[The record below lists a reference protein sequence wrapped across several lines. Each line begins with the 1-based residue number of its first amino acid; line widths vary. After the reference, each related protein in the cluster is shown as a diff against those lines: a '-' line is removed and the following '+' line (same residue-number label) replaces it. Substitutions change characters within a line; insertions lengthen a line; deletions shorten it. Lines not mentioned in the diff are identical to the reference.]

1 MESPSVSAR
10 FPSDRPGAADSGV
23 TSPATGLAAVPEP
36 ALPPHSSRLPDSG
49 DRPLVVLVDAPS
61 VLERRLIDRWLAG
74 TSPSNGRAAETV
86 PAEGEQLASRL
97 TRGDNALL
105 VPVRLVWEPA
115 DSAPEKP
122 WLRLLDAVTRRSTL
136 RERARAARA
145 QQSGGAGYRIVV
157 GRPATIRELSL
168 RQRRERMGTE
178 TEDSV
183 RFVAQQAK
191 LALDRA
197 ERSVL
202 GNRTKVPREVSDQI
216 VGGAHFAR
224 EIRRLAVET
233 GRPESDV
240 AAEAEKDLQ
249 SLVAAMDPTSV
260 DMFSG
265 VLRPMHDRAWEVHA
279 DTSGL
284 EPLRELNAEHALV
297 FLPSHRS
304 YTDPFVLAEVLRE
317 NDFPR
322 NHVLGGNNLR
332 IWGLE
337 TLARRSGII
346 FIRRSFGHDVIYKA
360 IVREYFSWLAAKRF
374 NLEWYMEG
382 GRSRTGKLRPPKYG
396 LLSDVAHAVET
407 QRTSDVYLV
416 PVSIM
421 HDQLQEVH
429 QMAAEQTGS
438 AKTPEGLRW
447 LAGYARAQRRPVGSL
462 HVSFGEPLSLR
473 QALSTAGDPALHSGS
488 DGSSCVE
495 PADGS
500 DDDHDSSAR
509 RLALQKT
516 AFEVFV
522 RINRVT
528 PVTPIALAALALLGV
543 RDRALTLSQVR
554 RVLEPVLDYAEARK
568 LPHTG
573 VESLRTNGGVAEALL
588 ALRQE
593 KVVSAYTEGT
603 EPVFAVEPGHHIV
616 AAFYRNA
623 AIHHFVNRAIVELSV
638 LEVDGAAEGHEALAA
653 GFAHALAL
661 RDLLKYE
668 FFFPDKET
676 FRNELT
682 NELTLIDPDWIERGR
697 SAARTK
703 EILLTSAFLCAHRV
717 LRSFV
722 DAQWLF
728 AERLAAWDV
737 TRPVEESELFD
748 DCSAVGQQLLLQG
761 RLHGPEAL
769 SRELFASALRL
780 AGNRGLVEAPLP
792 NDHGGADVEQPIGR
806 SRDGAARDP
815 DERPGPAPAGAPT
828 IDAARADLVAR
839 RRAFADEVRAVVDRV
854 VRIDETDARNRQEST
869 GVRP

>member
-1 MESPSVSAR
+1 M
-10 FPSDRPGAADSGV
+10 
-23 TSPATGLAAVPEP
+23 GLPEQP
-36 ALPPHSSRLPDSG
+36 TALPPHGAHLPDSG

-74 TSPSNGRAAETV
+74 MSSANGRRVETV
-86 PAEGEQLASRL
+86 PVESEQLASRL

-115 DSAPEKP
+115 GPAPEKTL
-122 WLRLLDAVTRRSTL
+122 LRLLDAVTRRSKL
-136 RERARAARA
+136 RDRARAARA
-145 QQSGGAGYRIVV
+145 QPRRDGREIRHRIVV
-157 GRPATIRELSL
+157 GRPATARELL
-168 RQRRERMGTE
+168 VRHRRERMGTN
-178 TEDSV
+178 TEDFV

-202 GNRTKVPREVSDQI
+202 GNRSKVPREVSDQI

-224 EIRRLAVET
+224 EVRRLAEET
-233 GRPESDV
+233 GRSESDV

-249 SLVAAMDPTSV
+249 SLVAAMDPTAV

-265 VLRPMHDRAWEVHA
+265 VLRPMHERAWEVHA

-337 TLARRSGII
+337 ALARRSGII
-346 FIRRSFGHDVIYKA
+346 FIRRSFGKDAVYKA
-360 IVREYFSWLAAKRF
+360 VVREYFSWLAAKRF

-382 GRSRTGKLRPPKYG
+382 GRSRTGKLRPAKYG

-407 QRTSDVYLV
+407 RRTSDVYLV

-429 QMAAEQTGS
+429 QMAAEQTGT

-447 LAGYARAQRRPVGSL
+447 LAGYARAQRRPVGAL

-473 QALSTAGDPALHSGS
+473 QALSTAGDPALERTPDDI
-488 DGSSCVE
+488 DG
-495 PADGS
+495 
-500 DDDHDSSAR
+500 DSTDASAR

-593 KVVSAYTEGT
+593 KVVSAYTDGT
-603 EPVFAVEPGHHIV
+603 EPVFSVEPGHHIV
-616 AAFYRNA
+616 AAFYRNS

-638 LEVDGAAEGHEALAA
+638 LEVDDAEEGREALAA
-653 GFAHALAL
+653 GFTHALAL

-682 NELTLIDPDWIERGR
+682 TELSLIDPDWTERDR
-697 SAARTK
+697 PVTRTK
-703 EILLTSAFLCAHRV
+703 EILLASPFLCAHRV

-728 AERLAAWDV
+728 AERLAAWE
-737 TRPVEESELFD
+737 TARPVEESELFD

-780 AGNRGLVEAPLP
+780 AGNRGLVEVPTPASA
-792 NDHGGADVEQPIGR
+792 ADV
-806 SRDGAARDP
+806 
-815 DERPGPAPAGAPT
+815 
-828 IDAARADLVAR
+828 DAARAELAVR
-839 RRAFADEVRAVVDRV
+839 RRAFADEIRAVVGRV

>member
-1 MESPSVSAR
+1 VEPLSASAASPDPSGEQRLVSAPVAPR
-10 FPSDRPGAADSGV
+10 ASGDV
-23 TSPATGLAAVPEP
+23 LSATT
-36 ALPPHSSRLPDSG
+36 LPDSG

-61 VLERRLIDRWLAG
+61 VLERRLVDRWLAG
-74 TSPSNGRAAETV
+74 ARAGNGRPVETV
-86 PAEGEQLASRL
+86 PADGEQLASRV
-97 TRGDNALL
+97 TRGDNPLL

-115 DSAPEKP
+115 GEVPESSL
-122 WLRLLDAVTRRSTL
+122 LRVLDVVTRRSWL
-136 RERARAARA
+136 RDRARAARH
-145 QQSGGAGYRIVV
+145 QGGKDRAGRQHRIVV
-157 GRPATIRELSL
+157 GRPATVHEL
-168 RQRRERMGTE
+168 RVRHRRERLGTGP
-178 TEDSV
+178 EDLV

-197 ERSVL
+197 ERTVL
-202 GNRTKVPREVSDQI
+202 GNRSKVPREVSDQI
-216 VGGAHFAR
+216 VGSAHFAR
-224 EIRRLAVET
+224 EVGRLAVET
-233 GRPESDV
+233 GRGQDEV
-240 AAEAEKDLQ
+240 AIEAEKDLQ
-249 SLVAAMDPTSV
+249 SLVAAMDPTAV
-260 DMFSG
+260 DLFSG
-265 VLRPMHDRAWEVHA
+265 VLRPMHERAWEVHA

-284 EPLRELNAEHALV
+284 EPLRELGAEHALV

-317 NDFPR
+317 SDFPR

-337 TLARRSGII
+337 ALARRSGII
-346 FIRRSFGHDVIYKA
+346 FIRRSFGKDEIYKA
-360 IVREYFSWLAAKRF
+360 MVREYFSWLAAKRF

-407 QRTSDVYLV
+407 HRASDVYLV
-416 PVSIM
+416 PVSIT

-429 QMAAEQTGS
+429 QMAAEQTGA
-438 AKTPEGLRW
+438 AKTPEGVRW
-447 LAGYARAQRRPVGSL
+447 LAGYARAQRRPVGSV

-473 QALSTAGDPALHSGS
+473 QSLAAGGDPALESGDT
-488 DGSSCVE
+488 DGE
-495 PADGS
+495 DGQS
-500 DDDHDSSAR
+500 PER

-554 RVLEPVLDYAEARK
+554 RVVEPVLDYVEARK

-588 ALRQE
+588 SLRRE
-593 KVVSAYTEGT
+593 KVVSAYTDGT
-603 EPVFAVEPGHHIV
+603 EPVFSVEPGHHIV
-616 AAFYRNA
+616 AAFYRNS

-638 LEVDGAAEGHEALAA
+638 LEVDDDVDGRAALAT
-653 GFAHALAL
+653 GFTHALAL

-676 FRNELT
+676 FRAELAS
-682 NELTLIDPDWIERGR
+682 ELSLIDPDWTEIGR
-697 SAARTK
+697 PVARTK
-703 EILLTSAFLCAHRV
+703 EILLAGSFLCAHRV

-722 DAQWLF
+722 DAQWLL
-728 AERLAAWDV
+728 AERLAAWEAA
-737 TRPVEESELFD
+737 RPVVEAELFD

-780 AGNRGLVEAPLP
+780 AGNRGLVEVPDA
-792 NDHGGADVEQPIGR
+792 A
-806 SRDGAARDP
+806 GAAARGSDL
-815 DERPGPAPAGAPT
+815 ESELAGLA
-828 IDAARADLVAR
+828 AR
-839 RRAFADEVRAVVDRV
+839 RRAFADEVRAVVGRV

>member
-1 MESPSVSAR
+1 VGPAGIPDPPSPQQ
-10 FPSDRPGAADSGV
+10 P
-23 TSPATGLAAVPEP
+23 
-36 ALPPHSSRLPDSG
+36 PPHVAGLPDSG

-61 VLERRLIDRWLAG
+61 VLERRLIERWLA
-74 TSPSNGRAAETV
+74 SASSANGRPVETV

-115 DSAPEKP
+115 GPAPQKP
-122 WLRLLDAVTRRSTL
+122 LLRMLDAVTRRSKL

-145 QQSGGAGYRIVV
+145 QQSRTDRTHHRIVV
-157 GRPATIRELSL
+157 GRPATARELL
-168 RQRRERMGTE
+168 VRQRRERMGE
-178 TEDSV
+178 NTEDFV

-202 GNRTKVPREVSDQI
+202 GNRSKVPREVSDQI
-216 VGGAHFAR
+216 VGGAPFAR
-224 EIRRLAVET
+224 EVRRLADET
-233 GRPESDV
+233 GRPEPDV

-249 SLVAAMDPTSV
+249 SLVAAMDPTAV

-265 VLRPMHDRAWEVHA
+265 VLRPMHDHAWEVHA

-337 TLARRSGII
+337 ALARRSGII
-346 FIRRSFGHDVIYKA
+346 FIRRSFGKDLVYKA
-360 IVREYFSWLAAKRF
+360 VVREYFSWLAAKRF

-407 QRTSDVYLV
+407 HRTSDVYLV

-447 LAGYARAQRRPVGSL
+447 LAGYARAQRRPNGAL

-473 QALSTAGDPALHSGS
+473 QALSTAGDPALERDPDDV
-488 DGSSCVE
+488 DGD
-495 PADGS
+495 ATDA
-500 DDDHDSSAR
+500 SAR

-554 RVLEPVLDYAEARK
+554 RVLEPVLDYVEARK
-568 LPHTG
+568 LPHSG

-593 KVVSAYTEGT
+593 TVVTAYTEGT
-603 EPVFAVEPGHHIV
+603 EPVFSVEPGHHIV

-638 LEVDGAAEGHEALAA
+638 LEVDDADDGREALAA
-653 GFAHALAL
+653 GFTHALDL

-676 FRNELT
+676 FRSELAD
-682 NELTLIDPDWIERGR
+682 ELSLIDPDWTEQGR
-697 SAARTK
+697 PVSRTK
-703 EILLTSAFLCAHRV
+703 EVLLASSFLCAHRV

-737 TRPVEESELFD
+737 ARPVEESELFD

-780 AGNRGLVEAPLP
+780 AGNRGLVEVPTPASA
-792 NDHGGADVEQPIGR
+792 ADG
-806 SRDGAARDP
+806 DTA
-815 DERPGPAPAGAPT
+815 
-828 IDAARADLVAR
+828 DAARADLAAR
-839 RRAFADEVRAVVDRV
+839 RRAFADEVRAVVGRV